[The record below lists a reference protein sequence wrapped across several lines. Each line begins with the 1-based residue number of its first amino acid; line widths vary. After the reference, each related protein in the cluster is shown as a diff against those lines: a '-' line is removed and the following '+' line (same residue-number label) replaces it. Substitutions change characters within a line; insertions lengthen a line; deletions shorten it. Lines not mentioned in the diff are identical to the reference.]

1 MALNDNMRQLRQIPL
16 LGALSDEA
24 LRLIAFSAGTRIVQ
38 QGEALFREGEQ
49 SDAGYL
55 VLSGRLDFARDGVDG
70 VTHAGAGALVG
81 EMALIAP
88 TERPATATAA
98 EITGVLI
105 ITRAL
110 FLRVL
115 NEFPDCAVQMR
126 RDLAARV
133 ATQAAEFEAFRV
145 RFAPA

>member
-1 MALNDNMRQLRQIPL
+1 MALNDHMRQLRQIPL
-16 LGALSDEA
+16 FAALNDEA

-38 QGEALFREGEQ
+38 QGEALFREGEE

-55 VLSGRLDFARDGVDG
+55 VLSGRLDFTREGGVG

-88 TERPATATAA
+88 TQRPATATAA

-115 NEFPDCAVQMR
+115 TEFPDCAVQMR

-133 ATQAAEFEAFRV
+133 AAQAEAFEAFRAG
-145 RFAPA
+145 FAPA

>member
-1 MALNDNMRQLRQIPL
+1 MALNDHVRQLRQIPL
-16 LGALSDEA
+16 FSALNAEA

-38 QGEALFREGEQ
+38 QGEVLFREGED

-55 VLSGRLDFARDGVDG
+55 VLSGALDFTREGVEG

-81 EMALIAP
+81 EMALIAL
-88 TERPATATAA
+88 TARPATATAA

-115 NEFPDCAVQMR
+115 TEFPDCAVQLR

-133 ATQAAEFEAFRV
+133 AAQAAEFEAFRA
-145 RFAPA
+145 RFMPA